1 MYPQTMMPMPMAIA
15 PSSPPRRK
23 IKLSRGN
30 NGIIIAAVLL
40 LLITVV
46 VGVILYF
53 FVFKCNDEG
62 DECSTNS
69 DCCDDLQCVDGTCS
83 KKTKTS
89 QTPTKTPEAAK
100 YCDTWTC
107 STGKRLISNAST
119 VEYDVGEDD
128 CCRDETCGLWS
139 EYGNTCN
146 SRIPLSDDTP
156 GFSEDECCEEGTW
169 YLSEPG
175 KDCRETCNS
184 LSEEKYC
191 HAENDITS
199 RERLEKVMEAIGFD
213 SSQCTEWSEGT
224 TATCIENLSDGA
236 TSIPSNKALCENIH
250 SLIDSTACL
259 AAGTGTDDNPT
270 CTYIPAPILSYDGNG
285 KCSYLSGSDLTY
297 NELIGESRSDYT
309 TNQKCYIRDG
319 NNWEKPE
326 DCLVTRASTNDWP
339 HDIDDNGVRVYA
351 DAHDTRTRELC
362 EDCGAHIFNKTIDH
376 YCIRSDPEQQQFCNC
391 KDDKETLD
399 IKAVFRIN
407 DKIYHTSDSVSDF
420 VGTGDSA
427 IIYGKD
433 WNVNTL
439 RRSIEKNHNVKI
451 VVDGTDVDI
460 FSGANDPAIAGPL
473 GSTGELYNYLEG
485 SKGSHVWA
493 PATKRDYDWTAYKC
507 PEGSYIDPNDWE
519 NQYRC
524 RRHEMCSDW
533 STTST
538 CPPGTTLTP
547 DGIVYGDTAAECCS
561 PYSFFENEW
570 EEQYQEAISR

>member
-1 MYPQTMMPMPMAIA
+1 MYPQPMMPMPPP
-15 PSSPPRRK
+15 PSRRK
-23 IKLSRGN
+23 IKLSGGN
-30 NGIIIAAVLL
+30 NSIIIAAVLL
-40 LLITVV
+40 LVITVV
-46 VGVILYF
+46 VGVLLYF

-62 DECSTNS
+62 DECSTTS
-69 DCCDDLQCVDGTCS
+69 DCCDDLECVDGTCS

-89 QTPTKTPEAAK
+89 QTPTNTPTNTPEPVAAR

-184 LSEEKYC
+184 LSVEKYC

-213 SSQCTEWSEGT
+213 SSQCNEWSEGT

-236 TSIPSNKALCENIH
+236 ASNSENKDRCESIGNLINSNACMAVGG
-250 SLIDSTACL
+250 STE
-259 AAGTGTDDNPT
+259 NPT

-297 NELIGESRSDYT
+297 NELIGETRNDYAT
-309 TNQKCYIRDG
+309 SQKCYIRDAT
-319 NNWEKPE
+319 NWEKP
-326 DCLVTRASTNDWP
+326 DNCLSTTNGTNDWP
-339 HDIDDNGVRVYA
+339 TSDDNGYA
-351 DAHDTRTRELC
+351 MC
-362 EDCGAHIFNKTIDH
+362 KDCGAHLFNKTINH
-376 YCIRSDPEQQQFCNC
+376 YCTRSDPGQQQFCNC
-391 KDDKETLD
+391 KDDKEIFN
-399 IKAVFRIN
+399 IKPIYN
-407 DKIYHTSDSVSDF
+407 HNQKIKHGALSWVSD
-420 VGTGDSA
+420 DSA
-427 IIYGKD
+427 IIYGKSWSD
-433 WNVNTL
+433 F
-439 RRSIEKNHNVKI
+439 SIMGKGGANSIKKKDNVKI
-451 VVDGTDVDI
+451 NVDGAEVNMFDTYE
-460 FSGANDPAIAGPL
+460 GGPSL
-473 GSTGELYNYLEG
+473 VGESTTERYSYLEG
-485 SKGSHVWA
+485 SKGTDVWP
-493 PATKRDYDWTAYKC
+493 PAAKRDYDWTTYKC
-507 PEGSYIDPNDWE
+507 PEGFYINHHASGL
-519 NQYRC
+519 YRC
-524 RRHEMCSDW
+524 SAYDKCSDW

-547 DGIVYGDTAAECCS
+547 DGIGYGNTAAECCG

-570 EEQYQEAISR
+570 KEQYEEGV